1 MEQIYHLA
9 QLNIGR
15 VLAPTDSPQ
24 LADFM
29 ALLEPI
35 NQLADASPGFV
46 WRLQTAEG
54 DATALRPYDDDRMLV
69 NMSVW
74 ESLETLRN
82 FVYASRHLDVL
93 RRRRE
98 WFERLTDHILVLWWV
113 PAGHIPTVQEAK
125 ERLELLRRLGP
136 GPEAF
141 TFKQPFPADAWLAGE
156 AAEPANPQAALQAAG
171 QAQGDRPQR
180 GQPSA

>member
-1 MEQIYHLA
+1 MDEQRYHLA
-9 QLNIGR
+9 QFNIGR
-15 VLAPTDSPQ
+15 ILAPTDSPQ

-46 WRLQTAEG
+46 WRLQTADG
-54 DATALRPYDDDRMLV
+54 DATALRPYADDRMLI

-74 ESLETLRN
+74 ESLEAMRN
-82 FVYASRHLDVL
+82 FVYSSRHLDPL

-98 WFERLTDHILVLWWV
+98 WFERMTDHILVLWWV
-113 PAGHIPTVQEAK
+113 SAGHIPTVDEAK
-125 ERLELLRRLGP
+125 ERLELLRRDGP

-141 TFKQPFPADAWLAGE
+141 TFKEPYPDPRTLAGSE
-156 AAEPANPQAALQAAG
+156 RSL
-171 QAQGDRPQR
+171 R
-180 GQPSA
+180 G